1 MKNRLWFL
9 FIILV
14 FNLINAQDEV
24 FVKKE
29 VDSLYK
35 EDQFYIGA
43 TYNLFGNKPKG
54 LNQSGFSIGLNFGFI
69 KDMPINKNRNKAIG
83 FGLGYSLNSYNNNL
97 LVTENSSDNFTYR
110 IIDETV
116 GDFTKN
122 KLTQHIIE
130 LPIEYRWRTSTPQ
143 DYSFWRIYTGFKF
156 GYVLTSTTKFKGNLG
171 DFNSGIN
178 NDINSF
184 QYGLT
189 FSAGYNTW
197 NLHAYYGL
205 NPIFSRSAKLDDVSI
220 DINTIKIGLMF
231 YIL

>member
-9 FIILV
+9 FIILA
-14 FNLINAQDEV
+14 FNLTNAQEDIV
-24 FVKKE
+24 VKKDI
-29 VDSLYK
+29 DSLYK

-54 LNQSGFSIGLNFGFI
+54 LSQSGFSIGLNFGFI
-69 KDMPINKNRNKAIG
+69 KDMPINKNRNKSIG
-83 FGLGYSLNSYNNNL
+83 IGLGYALNSYNNNL
-97 LVTENSSDNFTYR
+97 LVSQDFDGNITYR
-110 IIDETV
+110 IIDDTV
-116 GDFTKN
+116 GAFTKN

-130 LPIEYRWRTSTPQ
+130 LPIAYRWRTSTPQ

-156 GYVLTSTTKFKGNLG
+156 GYVLTSTTKFKGDLG
-171 DFNSGIN
+171 VFNIRKNNDFNN
-178 NDINSF
+178 F

-197 NLHAYYGL
+197 NLYAYYGL
-205 NPIFSRSAKLDDVSI
+205 NPIFSKSAKLDDVSI
-220 DINTIKIGLMF
+220 DMNTIKIGLMF